1 MLKKFINAETWST
14 VVFWRDFDLSKEA
27 WEKSL
32 WTTIEGSVSLIEAD
46 EPKKNKAEKKEAEK
60 KDEALTTKKEE

>member
-14 VVFWRDFDLSKEA
+14 VVFWRAFDLTKEA

-46 EPKKNKAEKKEAEK
+46 EPKKKEKKTEK

>member
-46 EPKKNKAEKKEAEK
+46 EPKKKEKKDEK

>member
-1 MLKKFINAETWST
+1 MLKKFINAETWSA

-32 WTTIEGSVSLIEAD
+32 WTTIEWSVSLIEAD
-46 EPKKNKAEKKEAEK
+46 EPKKKKAEKKE
-60 KDEALTTKKEE
+60 EALPTKKEE

>member
-32 WTTIEGSVSLIEAD
+32 WTAIEGSVSLIEAD
-46 EPKKNKAEKKEAEK
+46 EPKKKAKKEE

>member
-46 EPKKNKAEKKEAEK
+46 EPKKKEKKAEKKE
-60 KDEALTTKKEE
+60 EALTTKKEE

>member
-46 EPKKNKAEKKEAEK
+46 ESKKKEKKTEK

>member
-46 EPKKNKAEKKEAEK
+46 EPKKKEKKAEK

>member
-46 EPKKNKAEKKEAEK
+46 EPKKKAEKKEAEK

>member
-46 EPKKNKAEKKEAEK
+46 DPKKKKAEKKEA
-60 KDEALTTKKEE
+60 KKEEALDSKKEE

>member
-32 WTTIEGSVSLIEAD
+32 WTSIEGSVSLIEAD
-46 EPKKNKAEKKEAEK
+46 EPKKKKKETEK

>member
-46 EPKKNKAEKKEAEK
+46 EPKKKEKKSEK

>member
-1 MLKKFINAETWST
+1 MLKKFINAETWSA

-32 WTTIEGSVSLIEAD
+32 WTTIEWSVSLIEAD
-46 EPKKNKAEKKEAEK
+46 EPKKKKTEKKE
-60 KDEALTTKKEE
+60 EALPTKKEE

>member
-46 EPKKNKAEKKEAEK
+46 DPKKKEKKSEK

>member
-1 MLKKFINAETWST
+1 MLKKFMNAETWST

-46 EPKKNKAEKKEAEK
+46 EPKKKERKSEK